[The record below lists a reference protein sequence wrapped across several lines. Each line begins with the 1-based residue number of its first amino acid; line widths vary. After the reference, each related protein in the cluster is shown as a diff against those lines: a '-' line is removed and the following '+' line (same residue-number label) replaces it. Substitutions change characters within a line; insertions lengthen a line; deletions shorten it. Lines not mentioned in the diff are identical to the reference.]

1 MQKMIG
7 VILLTG
13 VIVAGCRPLGT
24 PVVPVPAET
33 GTTTTIPPPARTT
46 TTQRVSE
53 ARVEPVA
60 EEPHPVDVDVD
71 LSELDD
77 LLIGLDNTLATL
89 EDAMTEGVE
98 E

>member
-13 VIVAGCRPLGT
+13 IIVAGCRPMGT
-24 PVVPVPAET
+24 PVVTIPAEI
-33 GTTTTIPPPARTT
+33 GTTTTIAPPAGPT
-46 TTQRVSE
+46 TTQE

-60 EEPHPVDVDVD
+60 EKPDPVDVAVD

-77 LLIGLDNTLATL
+77 LLIDLDNMLATL
-89 EDAMTEGVE
+89 EDAMARGE
-98 E
+98 EQ